1 MSRNLKA
8 INGDTVISLTVDGQ
22 AANPTPHHPQG
33 QATNHD
39 GHGLETGLDRLA
51 DVPVW
56 MHSSTLKQITVV
68 DNHHHHHHIS
78 AGTGVGKASEFVRIR
93 NGFEPGKRIRS
104 NLHEDPGESARRLLV
119 SARKDQSAVSH
130 AEFA

>member
-33 QATNHD
+33 QATNHH
-39 GHGLETGLDRLA
+39 GHGLETGLGRLV

-56 MHSSTLKQITVV
+56 MHSSTLKQIKVV
-68 DNHHHHHHIS
+68 DNHHHIS
-78 AGTGVGKASEFVRIR
+78 AGTGVGKASEFMRIR

-104 NLHEDPGESARRLLV
+104 NFQEDPGESARRLLV